1 MFINK
6 SSVSMSKYQWLWLI
20 AFLLL
25 GSSFLP
31 ASEWGFFGHRR
42 INRLAVFT
50 LPPEMIPFYKKHI
63 EYITE
68 HAVDPDK
75 RRYATRHEAVRHYID
90 IDHWGE
96 FPFPNVPREWSEAIM
111 TYAEMRVING
121 NGDTLIAA
129 HPEVMDYSGQVV
141 RYVGND
147 PELAAWWAQTSL
159 PVNEYLTWFRKHVMP
174 QYYEEDWVAT
184 PSALSELMGRETD
197 CREVRFIDHF
207 SEYGVLPYN
216 LLRVQNNLTEAFRS
230 GNEAAILRLSAE
242 LGHYIGDAHVPLH
255 TTENYN
261 GELTNQRGIH
271 AFWESRIPELF
282 ADEEFDPLVG
292 RAEYIAEPADWYWD
306 IVLTSHQ
313 LVDSVLRV
321 EKQLSQEFPV
331 DRQYCFEERLG
342 RTVRVECTEY
352 ARAYQQRM
360 RGMVEERWRASIHA
374 IGCAWY
380 TAWVDA
386 GQPDLSLLGT
396 GLTPS
401 ESDYFRQL
409 EEAFRAGEA
418 QGRKH

>member
-1 MFINK
+1 MNRFH
-6 SSVSMSKYQWLWLI
+6 WLWLLG
-20 AFLLL
+20 FLLM

-31 ASEWGFFGHRR
+31 IPEWGFFGHRR

-50 LPPEMIPFYKKHI
+50 LPPDMIPYYKKHI

-96 FPFPNVPREWSEAIM
+96 FPFSKVPREWSEAIM
-111 TYAEMRVING
+111 SYAEMKVVMAE
-121 NGDTLIAA
+121 GDTLTVA
-129 HPEVMDYSGQVV
+129 HPEIIDFSGEVV
-141 RYVGND
+141 RYQGDNPTLND
-147 PELAAWWAQTSL
+147 WWGLS
-159 PVNEYLTWFRKHVMP
+159 PVRVNDYLTWFRKYVMP
-174 QYYEEDWVAT
+174 QYYQDEWVVSCT
-184 PSALSELMGRETD
+184 ALTELMGERAE
-197 CREVRFIDHF
+197 CLEVRFTDHF

-242 LGHYIGDAHVPLH
+242 IGHYIGDAHVPLH

-261 GELTNQRGIH
+261 GEMTNQRGIH

-282 ADEEFDPLVG
+282 ADKEFDALVG
-292 RAEYIAEPADWYWD
+292 RAEYISEPADWYWD

-313 LVDSVLRV
+313 LVDSVLQV
-321 EKQLSQEFPV
+321 EKQLSQEFPL

-352 ARAYQQRM
+352 ARAYQERM
-360 RGMVEERWRASIHA
+360 RGMVEERWRASIRA
-374 IGCAWY
+374 IGSAWF

-386 GQPDLSLLGT
+386 GQPDLSILGS

-401 ESDYFRQL
+401 ESDYFREL
-409 EEAFRAGEA
+409 EEAFRTGEA

>member
-1 MFINK
+1 
-6 SSVSMSKYQWLWLI
+6 MSKYQWLWLI

>member
-1 MFINK
+1 
-6 SSVSMSKYQWLWLI
+6 MSKYQWLWLI

-321 EKQLSQEFPV
+321 EKQLSREFPV

-374 IGCAWY
+374 IGSAWY

-401 ESDYFRQL
+401 ESDYFREL
-409 EEAFRAGEA
+409 EEAYRAGEA

>member
-1 MFINK
+1 MNR
-6 SSVSMSKYQWLWLI
+6 YPWLLLI
-20 AFLLL
+20 GFLVL
-25 GSSFLP
+25 GSSFLVAP
-31 ASEWGFFGHRR
+31 EWGFFGHRR

-50 LPPEMIPFYKKHI
+50 LPPDIIPYYKKHI

-75 RRYATRHEAVRHYID
+75 RRYASRHEAVRHYID
-90 IDHWGE
+90 IDHWGTY
-96 FPFPNVPREWSEAIM
+96 PFPEVPREWSEAIM
-111 TYAEMRVING
+111 AFAEMQVVLAS
-121 NGDTLIAA
+121 GDTLTLA
-129 HPEVMDYSGQVV
+129 HPDMMDYSGQVV
-141 RYVGND
+141 RYQGDD
-147 PELAAWWAQTSL
+147 PKINEWWSL
-159 PVNEYLTWFRKHVMP
+159 SPVAVNEYLTWFRKYVMP
-174 QYYEEDWVAT
+174 QYYQDDWVVSCT
-184 PSALSELMGRETD
+184 ELRELVGVQAD
-197 CREVRFIDHF
+197 CQEARFLDHF

-216 LLRVQNNLTEAFRS
+216 LLRVQNNLTDAFRS

-242 LGHYIGDAHVPLH
+242 IGHYIGDAHVPLH

-282 ADEEFDPLVG
+282 ADKEFDALVG
-292 RAEYIAEPADWYWD
+292 RAEYIAEPAEWYWD

-321 EKQLSQEFPV
+321 EKQLSREFPL

-352 ARAYQQRM
+352 ARAFQERM
-360 RGMVEERWRASIHA
+360 RGMVEERWRASIRS
-374 IGCAWY
+374 IGSAWY
-380 TAWVDA
+380 TAWVNA

-401 ESDYFRQL
+401 ESDYFREL
-409 EEAFRAGEA
+409 EEAFRSGEE